1 MTKRLRVL
9 MVEDNENDA
18 VLSLLELRRAGYT
31 VESKRVDTRGD
42 LIAAIDEA
50 PWDLVLSDFSM
61 PQFSAPE
68 AFRVA
73 RENGCDAPFIIVSGT
88 VGEDVAVDAMR
99 AGVSDYVLKGALTR
113 LAPAVERELREA
125 ALRAERRKMEERLA
139 LSDRMLQQSQKME
152 AVGRLAAGVAH
163 DFNNILSVILSYSDM
178 LLADQVPAERV
189 KEDIQEIHQA
199 ALRATDLTRQLLTFS
214 RQQAVAP
221 RALNM
226 NDTVASLDRMLRRL
240 VGELVEVRSIL
251 ASDLGTVKAD
261 PGQIEQV
268 ILNLVVNARDA
279 MPKGGR
285 VTIETANVELDEAYA
300 ASHPH
305 AKAGP
310 HVMLSVTDTG
320 TGMSRETQTKV
331 FEPFFT
337 TKEKGKGTGLGLAMV
352 FGIVRQSGGT
362 IWLHSEVGH
371 GTTFKIFLPR
381 SDDPVA
387 EPVVNSTTPRAAAAA
402 ETMLVVEDEPSVR
415 QVLINILRRLGY
427 RVLAAESPEHAVELC
442 RAPEEIHLVISD
454 VMMPQKSGPELVA
467 ELKRIRPAM
476 KTLFISGYTDAAIVP
491 PGTPENDVHF
501 LQKPVTPE
509 ALANKVRRILGT
521 S

>member
-1 MTKRLRVL
+1 MNKPLRVL
-9 MVEDNENDA
+9 FVEDNENDA
-18 VLSLLELRRAGYT
+18 LLSLIELRRAGYA
-31 VESKRVDTRGD
+31 VSWKRVDTRQD
-42 LIAAIDEA
+42 MIAAIESE

-61 PQFSAPE
+61 PEFSAPD

-73 RENGCDAPFIIVSGT
+73 RQHGCEAPFIIVSGT

-99 AGVSDYVLKGALTR
+99 AGVSDYVLKGALAR

-125 ALRAERRKMEERLA
+125 AQRAERRKMEERLA
-139 LSDRMLQQSQKME
+139 LADRMLQQSQKME

-178 LLADQVPAERV
+178 LLGDHVPVERI
-189 KEDIQEIHQA
+189 KEDIEEIHQA
-199 ALRATDLTRQLLTFS
+199 ALRAADLTRQLLTFS
-214 RQQAVAP
+214 RQQVVAP
-221 RALNM
+221 RVLNL
-226 NDTVASLDRMLRRL
+226 NDTVAALDRMLKRL
-240 VGELVEVRSIL
+240 LGEAIELHSTM
-251 ASDLGTVKAD
+251 STDLGMVRAD
-261 PGQIEQV
+261 PSQIEQV
-268 ILNLVVNARDA
+268 ILNLAVNARDA

-285 VTIETANVELDEAYA
+285 LTIETANVELDDTYA
-300 ASHPH
+300 ASHPD

-320 TGMSRETQTKV
+320 TGMSHETQMKV

-362 IWLHSEVGH
+362 IWLHSEPGH

-381 SDDPVA
+381 SDD
-387 EPVVNSTTPRAAAAA
+387 VVGEATIASTKPRTESG
-402 ETMLVVEDEPSVR
+402 ETLLVVEDDPSVR
-415 QVLINILRRLGY
+415 QVLISILRRLGY
-427 RVLAAESPEHAVELC
+427 RVLAAENPRHAVELC

-454 VMMPQKSGPELVA
+454 VMMPEKNGPELVS
-467 ELKRIRPAM
+467 ELKQIRPAM
-476 KTLFISGYTDAAIVP
+476 KTLLISGYTDAAIVP
-491 PGTPENDVHF
+491 SGTPDEVYF

-509 ALANKVRRILGT
+509 ALADKVGRILRT
-521 S
+521 